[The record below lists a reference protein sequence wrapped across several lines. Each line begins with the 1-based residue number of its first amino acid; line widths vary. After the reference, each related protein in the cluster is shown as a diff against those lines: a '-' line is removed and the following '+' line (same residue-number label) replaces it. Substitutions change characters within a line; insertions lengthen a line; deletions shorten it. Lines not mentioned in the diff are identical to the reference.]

1 MELYP
6 LAFQSLG
13 ETMFKSRYT
22 ISTVVLALAMILPIG
37 LARADQ
43 PFQRLLPLLVDLGG
57 WQGQK
62 ADGMSMQMS
71 GTSMTT
77 ATRDYER
84 GEARV
89 HAIVMVGQSAEGALA
104 PIQSGMNLQT
114 PDGHMVTATM
124 RGMPVLKAYNS
135 KDKSGSLIVALD
147 KNAMFNFAY
156 EGMAETEALALADK
170 FDWKAMQAAAQQK

>member
-1 MELYP
+1 
-6 LAFQSLG
+6 
-13 ETMFKSRYT
+13 MFKSRYT
-22 ISTVVLALAMILPIG
+22 ISIIVLALAMVLPIG

-57 WQGQK
+57 WPGQK

-114 PDGHMVTATM
+114 PDGHMITATM